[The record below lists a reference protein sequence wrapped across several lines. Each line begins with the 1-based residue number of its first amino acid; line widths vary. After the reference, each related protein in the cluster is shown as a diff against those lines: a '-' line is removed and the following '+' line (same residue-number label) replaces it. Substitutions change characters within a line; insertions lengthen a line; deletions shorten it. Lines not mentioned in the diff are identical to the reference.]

1 MADVTMVPTGGG
13 AKISRINQSLYK
25 STRRELAFISGDTVK
40 SFTLNA
46 TAITYSLVVEIPS
59 FSGAT
64 VTAVCSIENSDGVE
78 IYASDALNENSVN
91 VIKTERPLVGDST
104 IKITLSADP
113 LSSGSC
119 YVTIYVTGG

>member
-104 IKITLSADP
+104 VKITLSADP